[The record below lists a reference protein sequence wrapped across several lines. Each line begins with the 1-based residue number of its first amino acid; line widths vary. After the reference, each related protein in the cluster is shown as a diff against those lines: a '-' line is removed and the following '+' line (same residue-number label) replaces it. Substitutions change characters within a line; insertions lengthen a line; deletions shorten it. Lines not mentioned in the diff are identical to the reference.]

1 MAFHPYPQLIPYLFN
16 GSGFGPP
23 AGVTQPSAWPWVD
36 HLVSGLHPAT
46 KSPCSDSLSL
56 RLPYSVKL
64 ATECKSLTHYTKGTQ
79 SPLLQTPSGCF
90 RRADF
95 RLLSAQCSLSLTPLR
110 SNPAVTLPLPNERS
124 VRPFHSFLFL
134 LSRIATRCSSKE
146 LRRCLKQGLPLFVC
160 MRFQDLFHSPP
171 GVLFAFPS
179 RYWFT
184 IGRSRVFSLGGWSP
198 HLQTGFHVSRPTS
211 RTLSST
217 TRLSHT
223 GLSPTMAGL
232 SRPLC

>member
-46 KSPCSDSLSL
+46 ESPCSDSLSL

-90 RRADF
+90 RRADS
-95 RLLSAQCSLSLTPLR
+95 RLLSTQCSLSLTPLR
-110 SNPAVTLPLPNERS
+110 SNPAVTLPLPNERFI
-124 VRPFHSFLFL
+124 RPFHSFLHLLSRIAARCSSKESRRFHSFLFL

-146 LRRCLKQGLPLFVC
+146 G
-160 MRFQDLFHSPP
+160 
-171 GVLFAFPS
+171 A
-179 RYWFT
+179 
-184 IGRSRVFSLGGWSP
+184 
-198 HLQTGFHVSRPTS
+198 
-211 RTLSST
+211 
-217 TRLSHT
+217 
-223 GLSPTMAGL
+223 
-232 SRPLC
+232 